1 MENGTGGVVRAGGQ
15 QVLRLRDMTA
25 DIVIEL
31 QRADSKAAALCG
43 AAGALLT
50 AGVATL
56 SVLDGPWL
64 LGVALLSASL
74 LLAAAL
80 GTALWALRPVLPRS
94 GASGELLALRCG
106 ADAESLVAS
115 LARMDSEGQQRMEEQ
130 RLSVMAVLAR
140 RKFRAVRLAVD
151 LLTSALLLAG
161 IGLLITYMSR

>member
-1 MENGTGGVVRAGGQ
+1 MEHRTSDVVGAGGQ
-15 QVLRLRDMTA
+15 HLLLRDLTA

-50 AGVATL
+50 ADVATL
-56 SVLDGPWL
+56 SVLDGPRL

-80 GTALWALRPVLPRS
+80 GMALWALRPALPRA
-94 GASGELLALRCG
+94 GTSGELLALRCG

-115 LARMDSEGQQRMEEQ
+115 LARLNSVGQQRLEER

-151 LLTSALLLAG
+151 MLTVALVVAG